1 MPTIET
7 IDRDALETVAG
18 GSTVTSRSS
27 STDQLQLMLGQ
38 ITSSISDLSN
48 NNKNQLDPMMMIM
61 MMMMMGGGGG
71 GGGYVAAAP
80 GYGYGAAPVVNVD
93 TSVLG
98 GGWRRRCGSK
108 KGW

>member
-38 ITSSISDLSN
+38 ITSSISDLTN
-48 NNKNQLDPMMMIM
+48 NNKNQLDPMMMIRM
-61 MMMMMGGGGG
+61 K
-71 GGGYVAAAP
+71 AQKP
-80 GYGYGAAPVVNVD
+80 NT
-93 TSVLG
+93 TSTSPSR
-98 GGWRRRCGSK
+98 WNSPA
-108 KGW
+108 

>member
-1 MPTIET
+1 MPNIET
-7 IDRDALETVAG
+7 IARDMLETVAG

-48 NNKNQLDPMMMIM
+48 NNKNQLDPTMLMMMI
-61 MMMMMGGGGG
+61 MMMGGGGG
-71 GGGYVAAAP
+71 GGGYVAAPPAY
-80 GYGYGAAPVVNVD
+80 GYGYGATPVVNVD
-93 TSVLG
+93 TSVFGRRG
-98 GGWRRRCGSK
+98 GCK